1 MKKLLSYIGI
11 SLMGIMLFQAC
22 GQTEEE
28 FEYDQQAVQD
38 SLEQAYEA
46 EMEQMRQDSIA
57 QAEADSIAE
66 AEAEPV
72 IEYSENG
79 EYSVQVGAWRSRA
92 KAESQASA
100 WKDRGFDR
108 SFVVEYGN
116 EDTGDLWYRIRI
128 GQFDTVEMAST
139 LKEELENEHDV
150 QAWISKA
157 GVSLDSDDQT
167 SD

>member
-1 MKKLLSYIGI
+1 MKKLLSYIVI

-22 GQTEEE
+22 GQEEEE

-57 QAEADSIAE
+57 QAEADSIAA
-66 AEAEPV
+66 AEAEPE

-79 EYSVQVGAWRSRA
+79 EYSVQVEAWRSRT
-92 KAESQASA
+92 KAESQASE

-108 SFVVEYGN
+108 AFVVEYGN
-116 EDTGDLWYRIRI
+116 NDSGDLWYRIRI
-128 GQFDTVEMAST
+128 GQFDTVEMAT
-139 LKEELENEHDV
+139 MLKEELENEYNA

-157 GVSLDSDDQT
+157 GAPL
-167 SD
+167 